1 MDDTLNTEET
11 KKANKLIGLVRFKP
25 LEAAEFIEINFVV
38 TDSVEE
44 GGNA

>member
-11 KKANKLIGLVRFKP
+11 KRQNKLIGVVRLKP

-38 TDSVEE
+38 TDEVE
-44 GGNA
+44 GGNV